1 MIICKTNGAAAPRLL
16 SPTRD
21 EASAAGTARGFQ
33 EGSVTGEDSA
43 PSAWAQ
49 NAALIAGSAVAD
61 RLVFKRELLPDAI
74 EFFAQ
79 RGIALQGQGTW
90 RTAGCEFH
98 GGGDSMRVNVRT
110 GGWVCMACGAK
121 GGDVLAYAMRADALD
136 FMAAARALGA
146 CVARADTARRRPPR
160 STTLSAR
167 DAMELVAVE
176 LGILVVVIADVR
188 NGIVP
193 SDGDWLRFLAG
204 AARIERLVEEFR
216 S

>member
-1 MIICKTNGAAAPRLL
+1 MIICGTNGAVAPNSLRPE
-16 SPTRD
+16 SD
-21 EASAAGTARGFQ
+21 EAPAAGTARGFQ
-33 EGSVTGEDSA
+33 EGPVTGEDSA
-43 PSAWAQ
+43 PLTLAQ
-49 NAALIAGSAVAD
+49 SAALIAGSTTVD

-90 RTAGCEFH
+90 RTAACEFH
-98 GGGDSMRVNVRT
+98 GGSDSMRVNVRT

-121 GGDVLAYAMRADALD
+121 GGDVLAYAMQADALD

-146 CVARADTARRRPPR
+146 CVAPADTTRRRPPR

-204 AARIERLVEEFR
+204 AARVERLAEEFR